1 MSLLILFNSAVVAGT
16 LVSVPIVQTVGAG
29 GVQFDLVYNSAALT
43 LEEFIPAVGTS
54 PITNP
59 QPGRFRFIVTQ
70 TTPLPEELG
79 VFVFRV
85 NGASLLTLE
94 NVVVGSP
101 LGQNI
106 EVEITNGEIN
116 LENGMNYEAY
126 WDAPAASYGV
136 VGTRVF
142 VGESNDAADG
152 TFVQV
157 ADVPQPE
164 NVAGFSLDANIGTR
178 YAYAVHYD
186 AEGDS
191 SPNSVV
197 VPFSTDL
204 ALPAPIGFGVRV
216 V

>member
-16 LVSVPIVQTVGAG
+16 LVSVPIVQTVRAG
-29 GVQFDLVYNSAALT
+29 GVQFDLVYDSAALT

-101 LGQNI
+101 LGENI
-106 EVEITNGEIN
+106 EVEIINGAVN
-116 LENGMNYEAY
+116 LESDMNYEAF
-126 WDAPAASYGV
+126 WEAPASSYGIT
-136 VGTRVF
+136 GTRVF
-142 VGESNDAADG
+142 VGESNNVLDG
-152 TFVQV
+152 TFQQV
-157 ADVPQPE
+157 ADVSQPA
-164 NVAGFSLDANIGTR
+164 NVAGFSLDANIGPR

-186 AEGDS
+186 AEGDT

-197 VPFSTDL
+197 VQFSTDL